1 MLKDV
6 EVKMRDGVTIYTDI
20 YMPANSK
27 ETKFP
32 TLILWSPYGKSAG
45 SAPRYTNLFNM
56 IGMGNSWNSGLTK
69 FEGADPDYWC
79 QRGYAVCN
87 PDPRGIAHSK
97 GNNITL
103 MGSQEAEDCYDLI
116 EWIAKQEWSNEKTAL
131 TGTSI
136 WLFLNGLLLQHSH
149 HILLVSIHTKDFQM
163 LIVILYVMV
172 AFQIRTL

>member
-103 MGSQEAEDCYDLI
+103 MGSQD
-116 EWIAKQEWSNEKTAL
+116 
-131 TGTSI
+131 
-136 WLFLNGLLLQHSH
+136 
-149 HILLVSIHTKDFQM
+149 
-163 LIVILYVMV
+163 
-172 AFQIRTL
+172 